1 MQQLSYFI
9 HGFFFKER
17 ISGEREIDAYASN
30 ICYTNTTF
38 LLKRVKTLY
47 MIYAYDRL
55 VSEGKNKCK

>member
-17 ISGEREIDAYASN
+17 ISGEREN
-30 ICYTNTTF
+30 VCYTNTTF

-47 MIYAYDRL
+47 MIYVYDRL